1 MEMTLY
7 REGKAIVR
15 RIGEFG
21 RKEGSSLDGRRSGG
35 ILSIIP
41 ACCVDSYYNNN
52 LIIIV
57 MRS

>member
-15 RIGEFG
+15 RIREFG
-21 RKEGSSLDGRRSGG
+21 RKEGSSLDGRSGG

-41 ACCVDSYYNNN
+41 AC
-52 LIIIV
+52 L
-57 MRS
+57 R